1 MGQGILGR
9 GRTLNQRGKKM
20 ATFEA
25 WKKRAD
31 ELSLDGRALIGG
43 VRCAAASAET
53 FQTLNPSNGRVLA
66 EIARCESKDVDRAV
80 TSAKEAFES
89 GIWSKATPA
98 HRKSVLLRLAQL
110 IEENMDELAVLE
122 ALEAGKPISECLGL
136 DIPESAACIRW
147 HAEVTDKRY
156 DALSPSGA
164 NVVSMITREPMGVVG
179 AVLPW
184 NFPAL
189 MLAWKI
195 GPALSVGN
203 SIVVKPAEQ
212 TSLATLRIADLAL
225 EAGVPP
231 GVFSVVT
238 GFGETAGQALGLHT
252 DVDLIAFTGSTET
265 GKRFLRYSADTNLK
279 RVILEC
285 GGKNP
290 QVVLPDV
297 ADLDA
302 VAENAVAAAFWNMGE
317 NCSAGSRLLV
327 HASMKDILVEKI
339 KAVLEGW
346 KIGEPLDPEVKLG
359 ALIEQKHYEKV
370 LGHIEAAKA
379 EGARVVSGGNA
390 VLIESGGWFVEPTI
404 FDKVTPD
411 MSIAKEEVF
420 GPVLCVIE
428 YSDIDDA
435 VKIANDTCY
444 GLAASLWT
452 DNVNNAHKVASRIRA
467 GTVTVNCFGEGDLST
482 PFGGFKQSGFGGRD
496 KSVYAHDQYCEL
508 KTTWIKLS

>member
-1 MGQGILGR
+1 MT
-9 GRTLNQRGKKM
+9 TLEEWTKK
-20 ATFEA
+20 
-25 WKKRAD
+25 AD
-31 ELSLDGRALIGG
+31 ALTLDGRAFIGG
-43 VRCAAASAET
+43 RRCPAASNET
-53 FQTLNPSNGRVLA
+53 FETLNPANGKVLA
-66 EIARCESKDVDRAV
+66 DIARCDARDIDQAV
-80 TSAKEAFES
+80 VAARDAFES
-89 GIWSKATPA
+89 GVWSKAAPS
-98 HRKSVLLRLAQL
+98 HRKAVLLKLAQL
-110 IEENMDELAVLE
+110 IEDHTDELAMLE
-122 ALEAGKPISECLGL
+122 ALEAGKPVSECLGL

-156 DALSPSGA
+156 DALSPSGE
-164 NVVSMITREPMGVVG
+164 NVVSMITREPIGVVG

-203 SIVVKPAEQ
+203 SVIVKPAEQ

-225 EAGVPP
+225 EAGVPA

-238 GFGETAGQALGLHT
+238 GFGESAGQALGLHP

-279 RVILEC
+279 RVVLEC

-302 VAENAVAAAFWNMGE
+302 VAEQAVAAAFWNMGE

-327 HASMKDILVEKI
+327 PAGLKDTLIGKI
-339 KAVLEGW
+339 KTVLEGW
-346 KIGEPLDPEVKLG
+346 KTGQPLDPEVKLG

-370 LGHIEAAKA
+370 LGHIEKANA
-379 EGARVVSGGNA
+379 EGARLVHGGHA
-390 VLIESGGWFVEPTI
+390 VLLESGGWFVEPTI
-404 FDKVTPD
+404 FDNVTPQ
-411 MSIAKEEVF
+411 MSIANDEVF

-428 YSDIDDA
+428 YSDIDEA
-435 VKIANDTCY
+435 VQIANDTCY

>member
-1 MGQGILGR
+1 MTTHQ
-9 GRTLNQRGKKM
+9 
-20 ATFEA
+20 E
-25 WKKRAD
+25 WKQKAAA
-31 ELSLDGRALIGG
+31 LSLDGRAFIAGK
-43 VRCAAASAET
+43 RCAAASNET
-53 FQTLNPSNGRVLA
+53 FGTVNPATGKVLA
-66 EIARCESKDVDRAV
+66 EVAKCDAKDVDRAV
-80 TSAKEAFES
+80 VAAREAFES
-89 GIWSKATPA
+89 GVWSKAAPA
-98 HRKSVLLRLAQL
+98 HRKGVLQRLAQL
-110 IEENMDELAVLE
+110 IDEHTDELAMLE

-164 NVVSMITREPMGVVG
+164 SVVSMITREPIGVVG

-203 SIVVKPAEQ
+203 SVIVKPAEQ
-212 TSLATLRIADLAL
+212 TSLSTLRIADLAAQ
-225 EAGVPP
+225 AGIPP

-238 GFGETAGQALGLHT
+238 GFGESAGQAIGTHA

-279 RVILEC
+279 RVVLEC

-297 ADLDA
+297 ANLDA
-302 VAENAVAAAFWNMGE
+302 VAEQAVAAAFWNMGE
-317 NCSAGSRLLV
+317 NCSAGSRILV
-327 HASMKDILVEKI
+327 HKSQKAELLQKMQ
-339 KAVLEGW
+339 AVLEGW
-346 KIGEPLDPEVKLG
+346 KTGDPLDPDVKLG
-359 ALIEQKHYEKV
+359 ALIEEAHYRKV
-370 LGHIEAAKA
+370 LSHIEKAKA
-379 EGARVVSGGNA
+379 EGARVASGGNA
-390 VLIESGGWFVEPTI
+390 TLDETGGWFVEPTI
-404 FDKVTPD
+404 FDNVTPE
-411 MSIAKEEVF
+411 MSIARDEVF
-420 GPVLCVIE
+420 GPVVCFIE
-428 YSDIDDA
+428 YADVDEA
-435 VKIANDTCY
+435 VRIANDTCY

-452 DNVNNAHKVASRIRA
+452 DNVNSAHKVAARIRA

-508 KTTWIKLS
+508 KTTWLKLE

>member
-1 MGQGILGR
+1 MTTYQEWK
-9 GRTLNQRGKKM
+9 QK
-20 ATFEA
+20 AEA
-25 WKKRAD
+25 
-31 ELSLDGRALIGG
+31 LTLDGRAFIAGQ
-43 VRCAAASAET
+43 RCSAASNET
-53 FQTLNPSNGRVLA
+53 FPTVNPSTGTVLA
-66 EIARCESKDVDRAV
+66 EIAKCDAKDVDRAV
-80 TSAKEAFES
+80 AAARETFES
-89 GIWSKATPA
+89 GVWSKATPA
-98 HRKSVLLRLAQL
+98 QRKAVLLRLAQL
-110 IEENMDELAVLE
+110 IEDNTEELALLE
-122 ALEAGKPISECLGL
+122 ALEAGKPVSECLGL

-164 NVVSMITREPMGVVG
+164 SVVSMITREPIGVVG

-203 SIVVKPAEQ
+203 SVIVKPAEQ
-212 TSLATLRIADLAL
+212 TSLSTLRIAELAS

-238 GFGETAGQALGLHT
+238 GFGESAGQALGRHA

-279 RVILEC
+279 RVVLEC

-297 ADLDA
+297 TNLDA
-302 VAENAVAAAFWNMGE
+302 VAEQAVAAAFWNMGE
-317 NCSAGSRLLV
+317 NCSAGSR
-327 HASMKDILVEKI
+327 ILVPASLKGQFLEKI
-339 KAVLEGW
+339 QTVLEGW
-346 KIGEPLDPEVKLG
+346 KTGDPLDPDVKLG
-359 ALIEQKHYEKV
+359 SLIEEAHYQKV
-370 LGHIEAAKA
+370 LGHIEKAKS
-379 EGARVVSGGNA
+379 EGARLVCGGKA
-390 VLIESGGWFVEPTI
+390 TRTDTGGWFVEPTI
-404 FDKVTPD
+404 FDGVTPE
-411 MSIAKEEVF
+411 MSIARDEVF
-420 GPVLCVIE
+420 GPVVCVIE
-428 YSDIDDA
+428 YADVDEA
-435 VKIANDTCY
+435 VRIANDTCY

-452 DNVNNAHKVASRIRA
+452 DNVNLAHKIAARIRA

-508 KTTWIKLS
+508 KTTWLKLD

>member
-1 MGQGILGR
+1 M
-9 GRTLNQRGKKM
+9 T
-20 ATFEA
+20 TFEQ
-25 WKKRAD
+25 WKQKAD
-31 ELSLDGRALIGG
+31 ALSLDGRAFIGG
-43 VRCAAASAET
+43 RRCAAVSNET
-53 FQTLNPSNGRVLA
+53 FQTLNPSNGKVLA
-66 EIARCESKDVDRAV
+66 DIARCDEKDINLAV
-80 TSAKEAFES
+80 VAARDAFET
-89 GIWSKATPA
+89 GIWSKAAPS

-110 IEENMDELAVLE
+110 IEEHTDELAILE
-122 ALEAGKPISECLGL
+122 ALEAGKPVSECLGL

-164 NVVSMITREPMGVVG
+164 NVVSMITREPIGVVG

-203 SIVVKPAEQ
+203 SVIVKPAEQ

-225 EAGVPP
+225 EAGLPA
-231 GVFSVVT
+231 GVFSVVP
-238 GFGETAGQALGLHT
+238 GFGETAGQALGLHP

-290 QVVLPDV
+290 QIVLPDV
-297 ADLDA
+297 ANLDA
-302 VAENAVAAAFWNMGE
+302 VAEQAVAAAFWNMGE

-327 HASMKDILVEKI
+327 PAGTKDVLLEKI

-346 KIGEPLDPEVKLG
+346 KTGQPLDPEMKLG

-370 LGHIEAAKA
+370 LAHIEKAKS
-379 EGARVVSGGNA
+379 EGARLVHGGNA
-390 VLIESGGWFVEPTI
+390 MLVETGGWYIEPTI
-404 FDKVTPD
+404 FDNVAPQ
-411 MSIAKEEVF
+411 MSIAKDEVF

-428 YSDIDDA
+428 YSDIDEA
-435 VKIANDTCY
+435 VQIANDTCY

-452 DNVNNAHKVASRIRA
+452 DNVNNAHKVAGRIRA

-508 KTTWIKLS
+508 KTTWIRLD

>member
-1 MGQGILGR
+1 MSTYEEWQG
-9 GRTLNQRGKKM
+9 K
-20 ATFEA
+20 
-25 WKKRAD
+25 AD
-31 ELSLDGRALIGG
+31 QLPLDGRAFIAGS
-43 VRCAAASAET
+43 RCSAVSGQT
-53 FQTLNPSNGRVLA
+53 FQTLNPSNGKVLA
-66 EIARCESKDVDRAV
+66 DIAACDAQDIDFAV
-80 TSAKEAFES
+80 HTARRAFEE
-89 GIWSKATPA
+89 GTWSKAAPS
-98 HRKSVLLRLAQL
+98 HRKAVLLKLAAL
-110 IEENMDELAVLE
+110 IESHTEELAMLE

-136 DIPESAACIRW
+136 DIPESVACIRW

-164 NVVSMITREPMGVVG
+164 NVVSMITREAIGVVG

-203 SIVVKPAEQ
+203 SVIVKPAEQ
-212 TSLATLRIADLAL
+212 TSLATLRIADLGL
-225 EAGVPP
+225 EAGLPP
-231 GVFSVVT
+231 GVFNVVT
-238 GFGETAGQALGLHT
+238 GLGETAGQALGLHP

-265 GKRFLRYSADTNLK
+265 GKRFLHYSADTNLK

-290 QVVLPDV
+290 QLVLPDV

-302 VAENAVAAAFWNMGE
+302 VAEQAVAAAFWNMGE

-327 HASMKDILVEKI
+327 HASQKDVLLEKI
-339 KAVLEGW
+339 KSVLQSW
-346 KIGEPLDPEVKLG
+346 KTGHPLDPEVKLG
-359 ALIEQKHYEKV
+359 ALIEEKHYRKV
-370 LGHIEAAKA
+370 LEHIAQAKA
-379 EGARVVSGGNA
+379 DGARLVHGGKA
-390 VLIESGGWFVEPTI
+390 LHVESGGWYVEPTI
-404 FDKVTPD
+404 FDNVTPQ
-411 MSIAKEEVF
+411 MSIAINEVF
-420 GPVLCVIE
+420 GPVLSVLT
-428 YSDIDDA
+428 YSDIDEA
-435 VKIANDTCY
+435 VQIANDTCY

-452 DNVNNAHKVASRIRA
+452 DNVNQAHKVAARIRA

-508 KTTWIKLS
+508 KTTWIKLN

>member
-1 MGQGILGR
+1 MTTHQ
-9 GRTLNQRGKKM
+9 
-20 ATFEA
+20 E
-25 WKKRAD
+25 WKQKAD
-31 ELSLDGRALIGG
+31 ALKLDGRAFIAGK
-43 VRCAAASAET
+43 RCPAVSGET
-53 FQTLNPSNGRVLA
+53 FPTLNPSNGKVLA
-66 EIARCESKDVDRAV
+66 EIARCDSKDIDLAV
-80 TSAKEAFES
+80 VAAREAFES
-89 GIWSKATPA
+89 GIWSKAAPS
-98 HRKSVLLRLAQL
+98 HRKSVLLKLAQL
-110 IEENMDELAVLE
+110 IENNTDELAILE
-122 ALEAGKPISECLGL
+122 AIEAGKPVAECLGL

-164 NVVSMITREPMGVVG
+164 GVVSMITREAIGVVG

-203 SIVVKPAEQ
+203 SVIVKPAEQ

-238 GFGETAGQALGLHT
+238 GFGESAGQALGLHD

-327 HASMKDILVEKI
+327 HASMKDALLEKI

-346 KIGEPLDPEVKLG
+346 RTGEPLDPDVKLG
-359 ALIEQKHYEKV
+359 ALIEHKHYEKV

-379 EGARVVSGGNA
+379 EGAHVVAGGNA
-390 VLIESGGWFVEPTI
+390 VFVESGGWFVEPTI

-420 GPVLCVIE
+420 GPVLSVIE

-452 DNVNNAHKVASRIRA
+452 DNVNHAHKVASRIRA
-467 GTVTVNCFGEGDLST
+467 GTVTVNCFGEGDLAT

-496 KSVYAHDQYCEL
+496 KSIYAHDQYCEL

>member
-1 MGQGILGR
+1 M
-9 GRTLNQRGKKM
+9 T
-20 ATFEA
+20 TFEQ
-25 WKKRAD
+25 WKQKAD
-31 ELSLDGRALIGG
+31 ALSLDGRAFIGG
-43 VRCAAASAET
+43 RRCAAVSNET
-53 FQTLNPSNGRVLA
+53 FQTLNPSNGKVLA
-66 EIARCESKDVDRAV
+66 DIARCDEKDINLAV
-80 TSAKEAFES
+80 VAARDAFET
-89 GIWSKATPA
+89 GIWSKAAPS

-110 IEENMDELAVLE
+110 IEEHTDELAILE
-122 ALEAGKPISECLGL
+122 ALEAGKPVSECLGL

-164 NVVSMITREPMGVVG
+164 NVVSMITREPIGVVG

-203 SIVVKPAEQ
+203 SVIVKPAEQ
-212 TSLATLRIADLAL
+212 TSLATLRIADFAL
-225 EAGVPP
+225 EAGLPA
-231 GVFSVVT
+231 GVFSVVP
-238 GFGETAGQALGLHT
+238 GFGETAGQALGLHP

-290 QVVLPDV
+290 QIVLPDV
-297 ADLDA
+297 ANLDA
-302 VAENAVAAAFWNMGE
+302 VAEQAVAAAFWNMGE

-327 HASMKDILVEKI
+327 PAGTKDVLLGKI
-339 KAVLEGW
+339 KTVLEGW
-346 KIGEPLDPEVKLG
+346 KTGQPLDPEMRLG

-370 LGHIEAAKA
+370 LAHIEKAKS
-379 EGARVVSGGNA
+379 EGARLVHGGNA
-390 VLIESGGWFVEPTI
+390 MLVETGGWYIEPTI
-404 FDKVTPD
+404 FDNVAPQ
-411 MSIAKEEVF
+411 MSIAKDEVF

-428 YSDIDDA
+428 YSDIDEA
-435 VKIANDTCY
+435 VQIANDTCY

-452 DNVNNAHKVASRIRA
+452 DNVNNAHKVAGRIRA

-508 KTTWIKLS
+508 KTTWIRLD

>member
-1 MGQGILGR
+1 MT
-9 GRTLNQRGKKM
+9 TLEQ
-20 ATFEA
+20 
-25 WKKRAD
+25 WKKKA
-31 ELSLDGRALIGG
+31 EVLTLDGRAFIGG
-43 VRCAAASAET
+43 KRCPAASNET
-53 FQTLNPSNGRVLA
+53 FQTLNPSNGKVLA
-66 EIARCESKDVDRAV
+66 DIARCDAKDIDHAV
-80 TSAKEAFES
+80 IAARDAFEA
-89 GIWSKATPA
+89 GIWSKAAPS
-98 HRKSVLLRLAQL
+98 HRKAVLLKLAQL
-110 IEENMDELAVLE
+110 IEDNTDELAMLE
-122 ALEAGKPISECLGL
+122 ALEAGKPVSECLGL

-164 NVVSMITREPMGVVG
+164 NVVSMITREPIGVVG

-184 NFPAL
+184 NFPVL

-203 SIVVKPAEQ
+203 SVIVKPAEQ

-225 EAGVPP
+225 EAGLPA

-238 GFGETAGQALGLHT
+238 GFGETAGKALGLHP

-297 ADLDA
+297 ANLDA
-302 VAENAVAAAFWNMGE
+302 VAEQAVAAAFWNMGE

-327 HASMKDILVEKI
+327 PAGMKDALLEKI
-339 KAVLEGW
+339 KTVLDGW
-346 KIGEPLDPEVKLG
+346 KTGQPLDPEMKLG

-370 LGHIEAAKA
+370 LDHIEKAKS
-379 EGARVVSGGNA
+379 EGARLVHGGNA
-390 VLIESGGWFVEPTI
+390 IFVESGGWYIEPTI
-404 FDKVTPD
+404 FDNVTPQ
-411 MSIAKEEVF
+411 MSIAKDEVF

-428 YSDIDDA
+428 YSDIDEA
-435 VKIANDTCY
+435 IQIANDTCY

-452 DNVNNAHKVASRIRA
+452 DNVNNAHKVAARIRA
-467 GTVTVNCFGEGDLST
+467 GTVTVNCFGEGDLAT

-508 KTTWIKLS
+508 KTTWLRLD